1 MTADLVPL
9 YEEHTELELNSN
21 WESQRCLERTQK
33 WRETI
38 PCPSFTG
45 FVPLWTQPGVFF
57 WMDPSEIQAVSCPP
71 SLPGV
76 SARRVLLA
84 QNFEHSPNH
93 SLPAK
98 LSQLDQAWNYRGPC
112 SPDWFHLNHVR
123 ELLNSPVNTLVRMG
137 MGRTHYPANRF

>member
-57 WMDPSEIQAVSCPP
+57 WMQIHQKSSCVLP
-71 SLPGV
+71 SLP
-76 SARRVLLA
+76 ARGERSQGPAGSELWTL
-84 QNFEHSPNH
+84 PK

-123 ELLNSPVNTLVRMG
+123 ELLNSPVNTLARMG
-137 MGRTHYPANRF
+137 MGRTHYPAHRV